1 MRFDPEHLRAFARRP
16 WAEIERAKRED
27 MAEAYRRD
35 PEAHVDSVEALRV
48 HLRQVRPEW
57 PSAEDLLQDYRD
69 HVALKTKLDRAA
81 PAFLRVGAR

>member
-35 PEAHVDSVEALRV
+35 PEAHVESVLALRE
-48 HLRQVRPEW
+48 HLRLVRPEW
-57 PSAEDLLQDYRD
+57 PTAEDLGRDYED
-69 HVALKTKLDRAA
+69 HVALKVPVRQTTS
-81 PAFLRVGAR
+81 